1 MGFVAQTMNCKASA
15 QVNQDL
21 TCDSCC
27 WGFDG
32 LQAEKPTCLPM
43 YITSPCPQIST
54 SCSRREFQGTYFMLS
69 VALWSK
75 FAGGPERA
83 ASSFPHTETLFLFLI
98 WHAFSVMGVMG
109 RCHSFLSQLHQ
120 HLASL
125 SLTATLRD
133 SGCYRLWGMLVY
145 QLRRRDVW
153 EFHHLRKKDR
163 KMEVVFSI

>member
-1 MGFVAQTMNCKASA
+1 
-15 QVNQDL
+15 
-21 TCDSCC
+21 
-27 WGFDG
+27 
-32 LQAEKPTCLPM
+32 
-43 YITSPCPQIST
+43 
-54 SCSRREFQGTYFMLS
+54 MLS

-83 ASSFPHTETLFLFLI
+83 ASSFPHIETLFLFLI

-109 RCHSFLSQLHQ
+109 RCHSFLSQLHR

-145 QLRRRDVW
+145 QFRRRDVW
-153 EFHHLRKKDR
+153 EFDHLRKKDG